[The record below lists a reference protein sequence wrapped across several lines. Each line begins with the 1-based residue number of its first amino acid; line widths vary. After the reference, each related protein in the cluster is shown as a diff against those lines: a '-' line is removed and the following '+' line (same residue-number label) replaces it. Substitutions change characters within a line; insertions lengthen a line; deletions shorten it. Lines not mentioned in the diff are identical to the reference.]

1 MCNDPARAFSESS
14 IVTTPHRPPSR
25 LDLNLLPARHRARRL
40 TWGTLLTWLLL
51 LALLA
56 MLAPAWLW
64 FARTTDAYLTT
75 AEEGD
80 LLRQAA
86 EGSGGSQADLDG
98 LATRVAV
105 VADEATQLEAALD
118 SLGIRRVVWSETLAV
133 LVARTPAGITYTSIS
148 DEGESIRVEGLSLD
162 EKTPLTL
169 VQALTASGAF
179 ETVRLEALDR
189 VTGEEEE
196 PTPTATR
203 AANARP
209 TATPVATPTATPST
223 PGFSFVLTLVVSGAA
238 TP

>member
-1 MCNDPARAFSESS
+1 M
-14 IVTTPHRPPSR
+14 TTPARPPSR
-25 LDLNLLPARHRARRL
+25 LDLNLLPARHRARQL
-40 TWGTLLTWLLL
+40 TWGTVLTWLLL

-56 MLAPAWLW
+56 MLAPAWIW

-80 LLRQAA
+80 LLRQAVD
-86 EGSGGSQADLDG
+86 GSSGSQAGLDA
-98 LATRVAV
+98 LATRVAE
-105 VADEATQLEAALD
+105 VADEAAQLEAALE

-133 LVARTPAGITYTSIS
+133 LVARTPAGISYTSIS

-169 VQALTASGAF
+169 VQALTASAAF

-196 PTPTATR
+196 PPPTPTRTPSARPGATPSPTPTAL
-203 AANARP
+203 
-209 TATPVATPTATPST
+209 PSA

>member
-1 MCNDPARAFSESS
+1 MFNDPARASSESS
-14 IVTTPHRPPSR
+14 IVTTPARPPSR

-40 TWGTLLTWLLL
+40 TWGTVLTWLLL
-51 LALLA
+51 VALLA

-64 FARTTDAYLTT
+64 FARTTDAYITT
-75 AEEGD
+75 AGEGD
-80 LLRQAA
+80 LLRQAVD
-86 EGSGGSQADLDG
+86 GSGGSQADLDA
-98 LATRVAV
+98 LATRVAN
-105 VADEATQLEAALD
+105 VADEATQLEAALE

-169 VQALTASGAF
+169 VQALTASAAF
-179 ETVRLEALDR
+179 EAVRLEALDR

-196 PTPTATR
+196 PAPTPTR
-203 AANARP
+203 ANARP
-209 TATPVATPTATPST
+209 GATPSPTPTAEPSA
-223 PGFSFVLTLVVSGAA
+223 PGFSFVLTLVGFGAA